1 MNLPAKQVFT
11 PRDIA
16 NALSVCVK
24 TVDRFAAI
32 SSVEWQYITP
42 QQRVLD
48 RDQAVKF
55 CDAYAK
61 RKGARR

>member
-1 MNLPAKQVFT
+1 MSLPDKKVVT
-11 PRDIA
+11 PKDIA

-24 TVDRFAAI
+24 TVDRFAQR
-32 SSVEWQYITP
+32 SSVEWQYITS

-61 RKGARR
+61 QKGDAR

>member
-1 MNLPAKQVFT
+1 MSLPNKQVVT

-16 NALSVCVK
+16 KALSVCVK
-24 TVDRFAAI
+24 TVDRFAAR

-48 RDQAVKF
+48 RDQAIEF
-55 CDAYAK
+55 CDAYTK
-61 RKGARR
+61 RKGFLR